1 MVSSIGNL
9 PSTLSTM
16 LHRTASLGLCS
27 QQIPSHPSL
36 MLLPNMWGTHDR
48 NVAIG
53 QKAVTKKG
61 ESFS

>member
-9 PSTLSTM
+9 PSTLSTI

-27 QQIPSHPSL
+27 QIPSHPSL